1 MLVFLGF
8 VLGAV
13 IGSFLNVVV
22 YRLPKGESVV
32 HPPSRC
38 PVCGHRL
45 GALDMVPIL
54 SWLVFRGRCRYCGAP
69 VSARY
74 PLVEALTG
82 GLFALA
88 AWLHPVPDAGLV
100 LVWAFTA
107 LLIALSFIDID
118 HYVLP
123 DGLTYGGLAL
133 GLLGAALWAFPVA
146 WGEAWRG
153 ALAAAGLLA
162 LIGGFATLVLRRGA
176 SGRPGY
182 PVGLEHVYLAAA
194 VAAWFGWGWGALA
207 TAAAVA
213 VNLVR
218 RRPLPLPDALTL
230 GAAVLGIVVASYGVR
245 PPGVLESAWA
255 ALLAAGAVAL
265 AGGLYWALVPE
276 EDEDNEDD
284 EPVAMGFGDVKL
296 AGMLGA
302 WLGFGPFLVA
312 LMVAVFA
319 GAVLGLLFRRRKLPF
334 GPYLALGGWIALW
347 WGASWVQ
354 AYLAYLG
361 LS

>member
-1 MLVFLGF
+1 MLFAF
-8 VLGAV
+8 VIGAV
-13 IGSFLNVVV
+13 VGSFLNVVV
-22 YRLPKGESVV
+22 YRLPAGESVV

-38 PVCGHRL
+38 PSCGHRL
-45 GALDMVPIL
+45 GPLDMVPIL
-54 SWLVFRGRCRYCGAP
+54 SWIAFRGRCRYCGAP

-82 GLFALA
+82 AAFAMA
-88 AWLHPVPDAGLV
+88 AWLFPYAGPELV
-100 LVWAFTA
+100 LLWAFA
-107 LLIALSFIDID
+107 AFLIALSFIDID
-118 HYVLP
+118 HYILP

-133 GLLGAALWAFPVA
+133 GLGGAALWAFPVE
-146 WGEAWRG
+146 WREAWQG

-162 LIGGFATLVLRRGA
+162 LIGGFANLVLRRGA

-207 TAAAVA
+207 AAVAVA
-213 VNLVR
+213 VNLAVK
-218 RRPLPLPDALTL
+218 RPLPLPDALTL
-230 GAAVLGIVVASYGVR
+230 GASVLGVVVAAYGVL
-245 PPGVLESAWA
+245 PLELLQSARA
-255 ALLAAGAVAL
+255 MLLAAGAAAL
-265 AGGLYWALVPE
+265 AGGLYWALLPE
-276 EDEDNEDD
+276 EDGEEEDE

-302 WLGFGPFLVA
+302 WLGFGPFLAA
-312 LMVAVFA
+312 LTIAVFA

-334 GPYLALGGWIALW
+334 GPYLALGGWVALF
-347 WGASWVQ
+347 WGADWVGR
-354 AYLAYLG
+354 YLAYLG